1 LAAGALSSNLDGADY
16 SNGVIPF
23 LIFLAALPFILPIV
37 SLIRQSRLLTRMSRL
52 EEEIER
58 QRRTITDLSKRVD
71 EARSEKAQ
79 RTVTAPAPTVAAP
92 APPAPP
98 KPPAPAPIP
107 KPAIPPGAAKPA
119 AVTPA
124 VSRDA
129 TPPPPRTPPPS
140 PPVPSRTPP
149 PPPPFDWE
157 RLIGVKMFSA
167 VAGVALVLA
176 AVFFLRYSIDHGWLA
191 PPVRVAIGL
200 LTGVTLLVACDL
212 RAARKYPVTANA
224 LDAAAIAILFST
236 FFAAHAIWHLI
247 PAAVAFALL
256 ALVTA
261 VAVLLSIRRA
271 SLFIA
276 VLGLLGGFA
285 TPILLSTGENRP
297 IPLFTYLLLL
307 NIGLAWVAH
316 KKRWPLLTLLS
327 VAFTTIYQWGWVVSF
342 LTASQLSLAMG
353 LFLVFSVVGFAS
365 IVFSAPLPAGGRR
378 SVSNASLAA
387 ASMPLAF
394 AAYLAAVPAY
404 GSQPGLLFGFLFIV
418 NAGLLALTIAR
429 GEEWPH
435 ALGASATLVVFATW
449 LAVSYAHGA
458 FATAVAFVSAF
469 ILFFALAPVCA
480 RRFHRP
486 LPGVS
491 ARAIYAAPVLF
502 AVFAAIARI
511 EPSAAAPAPLF
522 APLLALLAIVAWQA
536 FARREFPLY
545 YVAAFFATVAE
556 ATWSA
561 THLTADHLAAA
572 FVLYGAFGALYIV
585 VPLIARRADVPM
597 LPRWAGGAV
606 LIASLL
612 LLLFLA
618 GGPHAAAALWG
629 LAILVAT
636 LNAGLFVESAAGGL
650 PALSVVGG
658 GLSWLVL
665 AVWWSDAAAIA
676 GLLPSLL
683 FLVTLTLTMLAG
695 HAWGHRATRGRSDVD
710 ASRFGFRHGAYL
722 GVLGHLFLLLIAI
735 DPRWSIPPWPLF
747 GALTVLTLALTA
759 ASLAIRSGELHAAGT
774 IAASIVLL
782 AWARAAGSQWAP
794 VFVVATEILV
804 AYALGWFI
812 AMRKRGSWTLAAAAA
827 ICALFIANF
836 TIGEAPGGLNPLPI
850 GIVAAVSALN
860 IALIFAVAWTA
871 RLNWIA
877 PASVVTA
884 WYVQTSWHDHYGNP
898 AEWMSSLVLAVVLYA
913 VFVGYPFVLG
923 RRARPSRDPY
933 LAAIAG
939 SAFAFFAARTAL
951 LQGGYGLFVGAVP
964 VAEGAVMALL
974 LRQLLR
980 MEPDGARDL
989 ARLALIAGTALA
1001 FVTIAIPL
1009 QLNHQWITIGWA
1021 LEGAALAWVYR
1032 RIPHRGLLYWSAA
1045 LLAVVFVRLAMNPS
1059 VFVYEPRGLR
1069 VFNWYLYTYAICAV
1083 SMFAAAWWLSK
1094 TDDKIRSLP
1103 RASYMLPAGAVILL
1117 FMLLNIEIADF
1128 YATGREIAF
1137 RFGVTLAQDLT
1148 YTIGWLAF
1156 GMLLLTGGIY
1166 LRNRPARVTAVVL
1179 ITVTAFKAFLYD
1191 TGSLGGLYRV
1201 GSLAGL
1207 AISLSLVALA
1217 LQKFVLHPAGD
1228 HA

>member
-1 LAAGALSSNLDGADY
+1 
-16 SNGVIPF
+16 VIPF
-23 LIFLAALPFILPIV
+23 FILVAALPFILPIV
-37 SLIRQSRLLTRMSRL
+37 SLIRQSRLLTRISLL
-52 EEEIER
+52 EEELER
-58 QRRTITDLSKRVD
+58 QRRTINDLSKRLD
-71 EARSEKAQ
+71 EARSEKTA

-98 KPPAPAPIP
+98 KPPASAPIP
-107 KPAIPPGAAKPA
+107 KPAIPPVAAKP

-129 TPPPPRTPPPS
+129 PPPPQRTPPPS
-140 PPVPSRTPP
+140 PPVPPRTPPP

-200 LTGVTLLVACDL
+200 LTGVALLVACDL

-236 FFAAHAIWHLI
+236 FFAAHALWHLI

-327 VAFTTIYQWGWVVSF
+327 VAFTTIYQWGWVISF

-353 LFLVFSVVGFAS
+353 IFLVFSVIGFAS
-365 IVFSAPLPAGGRR
+365 IVFSAPSPAGGRR
-378 SVSNASLAA
+378 SASNASLAA
-387 ASMPLAF
+387 AAMPLAF

-418 NAGLLALTIAR
+418 NAGLLAVTIAR

-435 ALGASATLVVFATW
+435 ALGASATLVVFAAW

-458 FATAVAFVSAF
+458 FATVVAFASAF

-480 RRFHRP
+480 RQLNRQ

-511 EPSAAAPAPLF
+511 EPSAASPAPLF

-545 YVAAFFATVAE
+545 YVGAFFATIAE

-572 FVLYGAFGALYIV
+572 FALYGAFGALYIG
-585 VPLIARRADVPM
+585 VPLIARRAHMPM

-683 FLVTLTLTMLAG
+683 FLVTLTLTMLTG
-695 HAWGHRATRGRSDVD
+695 HAWGHRATRSRSDVD

-722 GVLGHLFLLLIAI
+722 GLLGHLFLLLIAI
-735 DPRWSIPPWPLF
+735 DPGWSIPPWPLF
-747 GALTVLTLALTA
+747 GAVTVLTLALTA
-759 ASLAIRSGELHAAGT
+759 TSLAIRSGELHAAGT
-774 IAASIVLL
+774 IAASIVLF
-782 AWARAAGSQWAP
+782 AWARGAGSQWAP
-794 VFVVATEILV
+794 VFVVAVELLV

-812 AMRKRGSWTLAAAAA
+812 AMRKRGSWTLAAEAA
-827 ICALFIANF
+827 ICVLFIANL
-836 TIGEAPGGLNPLPI
+836 TIGEAPGGLNPLPV

-860 IALIFAVAWTA
+860 IALIFAVVWTA
-871 RLNWIA
+871 RRDWIA

-884 WYVQTSWHDHYGNP
+884 WYVQTSWHDHYSDP
-898 AEWMSSLVLAVVLYA
+898 AAWASSLVLAVVLYA

-923 RRARPSRDPY
+923 RRARASRDPY
-933 LAAIAG
+933 FAAIAG

-989 ARLALIAGTALA
+989 GRLALIAGAALA

-1045 LLAVVFVRLAMNPS
+1045 LLVVVFVRLAMNPS

-1069 VFNWYLYTYAICAV
+1069 VFNWYLYTYAICAFA
-1083 SMFAAAWWLSK
+1083 MFAAAWWLSK
-1094 TDDKIRSLP
+1094 TDDKILSLP
-1103 RASYMLPAGAVILL
+1103 PASQMLSAGAVILL

-1166 LRNRPARVTAVVL
+1166 RRNRPARVTAVVL

-1191 TGSLGGLYRV
+1191 MGSLGGLYRV